1 MLPNRQVVKLNPA
14 FFLFRGNA
22 ERSMRKCPY
31 CQDRPTTC
39 DRFTDMP
46 LNEPVQTLAGLYSD
60 LRDQAVAVNE
70 SAWDVEME
78 RIGEAIAELD
88 RQFGRL
94 PRGRP
99 DEGDEHHRQRRD
111 AVHDIRNALGGV
123 IGYASLIREESE
135 DQDVTPDKALVD
147 CLQAL
152 EDEAG
157 RLLAGLSGKNPGP
170 AEQDDESAEMLAEF
184 ERTGSSGRPDIHG
197 RILVADDNQAG
208 RELLVRQLQR
218 KGHETMVAATGREA
232 LDLMSRSA
240 PDMVLLDLMMPDMNG
255 FEVLQAVRD
264 DETLR
269 NIPIIVITG
278 LDDQEGVVACI
289 NAGAQDYLTKPV
301 NGVILDAR
309 LRSCLERKQWHDR
322 EQAYQTKLERSYKF
336 IRKVFGRYLSDDIVQ
351 RILDEED
358 GLKMGGGLQQVTIMM
373 TDLRGFTALSRQLDP
388 SQVVQLL
395 NNYLGTVSR
404 IIIDHGGT
412 IDEFIGDAVLAIFG
426 APLSRPDDAERAVAC
441 AIEMQ
446 KAMWEV
452 NRENQNQ
459 GLPEIEMGIGLNT
472 GEVIVGNIGSEIRSK
487 YGVVGHPVNLTG
499 RIESFTVGGQ
509 ILASE
514 FTLAAAKG
522 KVQAGRSFQVNA
534 KGLAEPVTLYEVNG
548 MGEPWNIHLEEF
560 REELILLDP
569 PLEIRFVEVS
579 GKKMDGPER
588 SAALVQLGQ
597 REGCIQ
603 VGEDLEPMSNIRAEL
618 VADGNKPVGQFYA
631 KLTGTEDNAGVEQ
644 CFRFTFTSVGP
655 GARQVL
661 DQARGSERPG
671 GSRGEDR

>member
-1 MLPNRQVVKLNPA
+1 LLPNRQVVKLNPA